1 MKGLP
6 PELIYILIIGG
17 VLLFNFVMQQ
27 AARRRQAEL
36 APEEPP
42 QDQDEP
48 PQDEWSQ
55 DELPQDAPVADRW
68 GRAPRTPAAL
78 PVAAAT
84 VERVGRSRS
93 PTVPSAR
100 RGRRFSR
107 RSLMGSRRDV
117 QNAVV
122 IAAILGPCRAF
133 EPHDKQ

>member
-6 PELIYILIIGG
+6 AELIYILIIGG
-17 VLLFNFVMQQ
+17 VLLFNYVMRQ
-27 AARRRQAEL
+27 AARQRQAEVPPDE
-36 APEEPP
+36 AP
-42 QDQDEP
+42 QDQ
-48 PQDEWSQ
+48 WSQ
-55 DELPQDAPVADRW
+55 DESPQDAPVADRW
-68 GRAPRTPAAL
+68 AHAPRTPEAL

-84 VERVGRSRS
+84 VERVRRSQS
-93 PTVPSAR
+93 PTASSAR

-117 QNAVV
+117 QNAIV